1 MGTLGRS
8 LPLLPWHGPP
18 GLGKKSFPLP
28 QLFGQCPPELSI
40 SNNPRPQ
47 HPGELPPGLGK
58 QGSPL
63 PPFPPSW
70 PARYIGREAPLGQT
84 RIPCAGVDCPRQARQ
99 PRGPG
104 GEGGLLHPAGHRLGR
119 GDTSASRSSRLP
131 GAPLHAPGASRPPSL
146 APLPGT
152 RRPPSAMKLRF
163 TPVLAS
169 SLARRSVTQFF
180 SCRNRSNLSL
190 MAADMAGPFAPPGML
205 RSRLDAEPS

>member
-1 MGTLGRS
+1 MPAWAEHTEQSPASTPGER
-8 LPLLPWHGPP
+8 PP
-18 GLGKKSFPLP
+18 GLG
-28 QLFGQCPPELSI
+28 I
-40 SNNPRPQ
+40 
-47 HPGELPPGLGK
+47 

-70 PARYIGREAPLGQT
+70 PARCIGWEARLGQT
-84 RIPCAGVDCPRQARQ
+84 RIPRAGVDCPRHARQ
-99 PRGPG
+99 PRGPE

-131 GAPLHAPGASRPPSL
+131 GPAPRARGLPP

-152 RRPPSAMKLRF
+152 PRPPSAMKLRF